1 MCWINPSFQNS
12 LKFSPVKPFPRPV
25 LFLFG
30 KPFVAIYSSKKSI
43 TLSADGFEKK
53 ASDQPDL
60 LSTETSRYF
69 FWLYAFWIGSAK
81 SSEISSF
88 GWIAYAIF
96 LYTSYS
102 YLLFVSRHN
111 FWPFLKSRVVSMAT
125 THQMPRATWQRSQH
139 AQSEWSPMHFRA
151 YLWKSL
157 SIDPCIVIFAKQYWM
172 KLIFPCKV
180 VAF

>member
-1 MCWINPSFQNS
+1 MKTFT
-12 LKFSPVKPFPRPV
+12 RPV

-30 KPFVAIYSSKKSI
+30 NPFVAIYSSKKSI
-43 TLSADGFEKK
+43 TLSADEIGKK
-53 ASDQPDL
+53 AYDQPEL

-69 FWLYAFWIGSAK
+69 FCLYAFWIGSAK

-88 GWIAYAIF
+88 GWLASGMF

-111 FWPFLKSRVVSMAT
+111 FWPFLKFRVVSMAA
-125 THQMPRATWQRSQH
+125 THQMPRAIWHRSQL

-151 YLWKSL
+151 YLGNNK
-157 SIDPCIVIFAKQYWM
+157 A
-172 KLIFPCKV
+172 LIHV
-180 VAF
+180 